1 MRGMMGAMEL
11 VVFGARG
18 RVGSA
23 LLSQALDAGH
33 RVTAL
38 VRDASGMAAHPSLEV
53 VRGDVLDAQAVTG
66 AMRAGAVVISVLGG
80 EDAIVRGNQKVIAA
94 ASARGARRILGVSG
108 AGVLQADETHLR
120 SEMPDYPLRF
130 RAIGVAHRAFY
141 DALVVSGL
149 DWTLV
154 CTPNITPGDVH
165 APLVATANVLPPGTF
180 QVTTGAVAAF
190 LLREA
195 ADGRFLR
202 SRVGING
209 FAPS

>member
-1 MRGMMGAMEL
+1 MLTRRTVRHFSNEPVPHDLNDEAI
-11 VVFGARG
+11 AIA
-18 RVGSA
+18 GSA
-23 LLSQALDAGH
+23 PSGANLQPWQF
-33 RVTAL
+33 VV
-38 VRDASGMAAHPSLEV
+38 VRDPDVKRQIRVAAE
-53 VRGDVLDAQAVTG
+53 
-66 AMRAGAVVISVLGG
+66 
-80 EDAIVRGNQKVIAA
+80 E
-94 ASARGARRILGVSG
+94 
-108 AGVLQADETHLR
+108 E
-120 SEMPDYPLRF
+120 E
-130 RAIGVAHRAFY
+130 RAFY